1 MKSLEISPL
10 AMPAHR
16 IPWTWTYVLFLER
29 RWEQIQEI
37 SAMYGDE
44 DALGIDKEMP
54 KEFWH
59 DSKRVDEW
67 IERRKKKRKEEQEA
81 R

>member
-1 MKSLEISPL
+1 
-10 AMPAHR
+10 
-16 IPWTWTYVLFLER
+16 
-29 RWEQIQEI
+29 
-37 SAMYGDE
+37 MYGDE
-44 DALGIDKEMP
+44 DSVGIDKEMP

-67 IERRKKKRKEEQEA
+67 IERRKKKRKEDQENP